1 MSAPGCLNSLQKLQL
16 VSCGFATLEKTP
28 YTAFSHF
35 YTSVR
40 LCFWVP
46 FWSKFHFFLQF
57 SGAKSALLSQPKAKL
72 LPSVPRTGFLEPCSC
87 FLRHFSQ
94 SFPGSAEHKCSKPRK
109 TPKKRKIRVFSR
121 KCYLFCRKALR
132 RVSLHLQQNITDL
145 HQRFP
150 VEKGAFSEF
159 SPTMSHLSDASG
171 HRGCIFTTLFLHIQT
186 R

>member
-1 MSAPGCLNSLQKLQL
+1 M
-16 VSCGFATLEKTP
+16 SCGCATLEKTP

-46 FWSKFHFFLQF
+46 FWSKFHFFCN
-57 SGAKSALLSQPKAKL
+57 
-72 LPSVPRTGFLEPCSC
+72 FLV
-87 FLRHFSQ
+87 LNRHFYHNQRQNYGLLCLVLAFSSLAAAFCNTFHEVFLVPLSTSVQ
-94 SFPGSAEHKCSKPRK
+94 NHEKHK
-109 TPKKRKIRVFSR
+109 KKRKIRVFSR

-150 VEKGAFSEF
+150 VEKGAFSKF

-171 HRGCIFTTLFLHIQT
+171 HRGCTFTTLFLHIQT

>member
-1 MSAPGCLNSLQKLQL
+1 MSAPGCLNPLQKLQL

-46 FWSKFHFFLQF
+46 FWSKFHFLQF

-72 LPSVPRTGFLEPCSC
+72 LPYVPRTSFLEPCSC
-87 FLRHFSQ
+87 FLQHFSQ

-109 TPKKRKIRVFSR
+109 TPKKRKIKVFFTQVLS
-121 KCYLFCRKALR
+121 F
-132 RVSLHLQQNITDL
+132 LQKST
-145 HQRFP
+145 
-150 VEKGAFSEF
+150 S
-159 SPTMSHLSDASG
+159 
-171 HRGCIFTTLFLHIQT
+171 
-186 R
+186 

>member
-1 MSAPGCLNSLQKLQL
+1 MGLLRLKKHRTLLFHTSTQVYACVFGCLFGQNSI
-16 VSCGFATLEKTP
+16 
-28 YTAFSHF
+28 
-35 YTSVR
+35 
-40 LCFWVP
+40 
-46 FWSKFHFFLQF
+46 FLQF

-72 LPSVPRTGFLEPCSC
+72 LPSVPRTSFLEPCSC
-87 FLRHFSQ
+87 FLQHFSQ

-150 VEKGAFSEF
+150 VEKGAFSKF
-159 SPTMSHLSDASG
+159 SPTMSYLSDASG